1 MYLQRLN
8 WYHCYL
14 TSTPRVSRSLSHS
27 LCKVTQKTPVK
38 LGRPESSE
46 RIRVEELYQ
55 SSDSANPITGGFD
68 FPDFQCHDFEEQR
81 IQTS

>member
-1 MYLQRLN
+1 
-8 WYHCYL
+8 
-14 TSTPRVSRSLSHS
+14 
-27 LCKVTQKTPVK
+27 
-38 LGRPESSE
+38 
-46 RIRVEELYQ
+46 VEELYQ